1 MSRELANKLK
11 QKFRLRT
18 EFTKIYDDLDAA
30 ETKFFDDNVKLLDGE
45 IPILAYFEAGYS
57 WFLLTTF
64 RVIWVNPDNE
74 VYELNLD
81 EISTVKVT
89 NGPERWRKKPLDP
102 RIFTPEE
109 QERAVRYCPWI
120 IFSDVFGRTFEAFPE
135 EEAVAQIRHLIWHM
149 SSGGKKA
156 YETAKEE
163 LEKAKAITPP
173 TGSDAYRVFR
183 MKRDILKH
191 GDAYSEWFFEKLGT
205 GVQQLLL
212 NAVALDDQEL
222 PAYAFFES
230 EETWLLTTSRR
241 VAWSRPGYKHQLR
254 YGQIGNAGLSEIV
267 RIQKGDPESKSK
279 EICRIKGSS
288 PWFFLEDEHGVRHD
302 ALLPPGAP
310 LLAVWNSIRFM
321 QRLDLKHPIAN
332 EA

>member
-18 EFTKIYDDLDAA
+18 EFTKVYDELDAV
-30 ETKFFDDNVKLLDGE
+30 ETNFFDDNVKLLDGE

-64 RVIWVNPDNE
+64 RVIWANPDNE

-120 IFSDVFGRTFEAFPE
+120 IFSDVSGRTVEAFPE

-212 NAVALDDQEL
+212 NAVAFDDQEL

-230 EETWLLTTSRR
+230 EETRLLTTSRR
-241 VAWSRPGYKHQLR
+241 VTWSRPGFKHQLR
-254 YGQIGNAGLSEIV
+254 YGQIGNAGLSEMD
-267 RIQKGDPESKSK
+267 RIQKKDPESESK
-279 EICRIKGSS
+279 EIST
-288 PWFFLEDEHGVRHD
+288 
-302 ALLPPGAP
+302 
-310 LLAVWNSIRFM
+310 M
-321 QRLDLKHPIAN
+321 
-332 EA
+332 